1 MPCDAQTRRVLTIYA
16 GCRYLLFVR
25 IKPSELVLF
34 IIRMAFVVMTHVWRQ
49 RVVLQPLWAYQYAAP
64 IPKIAW

>member
-1 MPCDAQTRRVLTIYA
+1 MRTGII
-16 GCRYLLFVR
+16 LLSGWRSV
-25 IKPSELVLF
+25 I
-34 IIRMAFVVMTHVWRQ
+34 MTHVWRQ